1 MKKILFMALGIISL
15 MVACSPTRGL
25 VRNPKIANT
34 NSPEITITSIEFG
47 NTETI
52 VEMSFTLPA
61 ESGYW
66 VRFNESTF
74 LLTDRGGKYQNREVE
89 GLKLGEKYY
98 IPKSGKADF
107 LVHFPPIED
116 KVQTVSFIEMDVDN
130 GWEVQGIQIDKLEK
144 AR

>member
-74 LLTDRGGKYQNREVE
+74 LLTDRGGKYQIREVE
-89 GLKLGEKYY
+89 GLKLGEKY
-98 IPKSGKADF
+98 ISLLSKTKCRPSASSRWMWT
-107 LVHFPPIED
+107 
-116 KVQTVSFIEMDVDN
+116 TVGRFRAYRLTN
-130 GWEVQGIQIDKLEK
+130 
-144 AR
+144 